1 MLRMSDKAQNEIID
15 GKKKF
20 TRKAGKTLL
29 IKAKDGYT
37 VKDEWF
43 NSLDGLVED
52 GIAKTAKTGSYF
64 LTFETIDKSLHA
76 LKHIQKEHDEEL
88 MVKFAH
94 YRVFFTMEGL
104 DESIDYNTV
113 KEKHVDFVTK
123 HTGSEVLYYKLY
135 RNKTYIGCGD
145 LTIDTKDAL
154 DKLLSSDHN
163 KQFDLGDGQV
173 GTFYRY
179 NKNGKE
185 TDGNV
190 EHAHTGTAQVGTA

>member
-1 MLRMSDKAQNEIID
+1 MSDTAHNE

-20 TRKAGKTLL
+20 ARKAGKTLL
-29 IKAKDGYT
+29 IKAKDGCT

-43 NSLDGLVED
+43 SSLDGLTKD
-52 GIAKTAKTGSYF
+52 GVAKTAKTGSYF
-64 LTFETIDKSLHA
+64 LTFDDASKSLDA
-76 LKHIQKEHDEEL
+76 LKQIRKDHDKDL

-94 YRVFFTMEGL
+94 YRVFFTMDGL
-104 DESIDYNTV
+104 NESIDYNTV
-113 KEKHVDFVTK
+113 KQKHVDFVSE

-135 RNKTYIGCGD
+135 RNKSYIGCGD
-145 LTIDTKDAL
+145 LTIDTKEAL

-163 KQFDLGDGQV
+163 KQFDLGDGHV

-179 NKNGKE
+179 SKNGKDKD

-190 EHAHTGTAQVGTA
+190 VQTQPHYQYQSA

>member
-1 MLRMSDKAQNEIID
+1 MSDKAQNEGNV

-29 IKAKDGYT
+29 IKAKDGCT

-43 NSLDGLVED
+43 NSLDGLTKD
-52 GIAKTAKTGSYF
+52 GVAKTEKTGSYF
-64 LTFETIDKSLHA
+64 LTFDNVTKSLDA
-76 LKHIQKEHDEEL
+76 LKQLKKEHDKDL

-94 YRVFFTMEGL
+94 YRVFFTMDGL
-104 DESIDYNTV
+104 DESVDYNTV
-113 KEKHVDFVTK
+113 KQKHVDFVSE

-135 RNKTYIGCGD
+135 RNKSYIGCGD

-154 DKLLSSDHN
+154 DKLLSSEHN
-163 KQFDLGDGQV
+163 KQFDLGDGHV

-179 NKNGKE
+179 NKNSKDKE

-190 EHAHTGTAQVGTA
+190 EQSHVESA

>member
-1 MLRMSDKAQNEIID
+1 MSDKAQNEGNI

-29 IKAKDGYT
+29 IKAKDGS
-37 VKDEWF
+37 VIEEEWF
-43 NSLDGLVED
+43 SSLDGLAEN
-52 GIAKTAKTGSYF
+52 GIAKTEKTGSYF
-64 LTFETIDKSLHA
+64 LTFENVDKSLDA
-76 LKHIQKEHDEEL
+76 LKQIRKEHDNDL

-94 YRVFFTMEGL
+94 YRVFFTMDGL
-104 DESIDYNTV
+104 EDSTDYNTV

-123 HTGSEVLYYKLY
+123 NTGSEVLYYKLY

-154 DKLLSSDHN
+154 DKLLSSEHN
-163 KQFDLGDGQV
+163 KEFDLGDGHV

-179 NKNGKE
+179 NKNGKKE
-185 TDGNV
+185 TDGHVVNSNV
-190 EHAHTGTAQVGTA
+190 EST